1 MKMIA
6 PVEGDSSVLFDLQHG
21 AVKNWL
27 LLTAV
32 ELKVFD
38 LCDEPASAAVMTEAL
53 GSHPENTELFLNALC
68 ALGLLTKKAGLYS
81 NSELSRSFL
90 TSRRDCDLGPYLLMC
105 EQWNFQSREQM
116 KDSLFKGPVPA
127 QSGADPS
134 DEYFARNTRVMM
146 NAGLSGGSQ
155 QTADLLSGLPGFE
168 KMESM
173 LDLGGAHGM
182 DCMAVVQAHPFLK
195 GTVFDR
201 TPVVDETR
209 KIIREYGMEERMS
222 VIGGDY
228 VSDSLGGGYDLIHA
242 KGTLNFVKDDL
253 VPVLRKIRAAL
264 KEGGVFVSVHDG
276 LSEER
281 TAPGNMVI
289 SWLSTSLSSENF
301 SFDQDQIPGALEE
314 AGFKRIRT
322 KTVCYPLFGNLDV
335 SIAWK

>member
-1 MKMIA
+1 LRIITPA
-6 PVEGDSSVLFDLQHG
+6 GGDPSVLFDLQHG
-21 AVKNWL
+21 AVKSWL

-38 LCDEPASAAVMTEAL
+38 LCVEPVSSNGIAVSL
-53 GSHPENTELFLNALC
+53 GSHQENTELFLNALC
-68 ALGLLTKKAGLYS
+68 ALGLLMKKSGLYS

-90 TSRRDCDLGPYLLMC
+90 VSGREGELGPYLMMSD
-105 EQWNFQSREQM
+105 QWNFQSRGQM
-116 KDSLFKGPVPA
+116 KDSLFKGPMPA

-134 DEYFARNTRVMM
+134 DEFFARNTRVMM

-155 QTADLLSGLPGFE
+155 QTADLLSGLPGFD

-182 DCMAVVQAHPFLK
+182 DCMAVVQSHPSLK

-201 TPVVDETR
+201 EPVIAETR
-209 KIIREYGMEERMS
+209 KIIREYGMEERMRG
-222 VIGGDY
+222 IGGDY
-228 VSDSLGGGYDLIHA
+228 VSDSLGGEYDLIHA
-242 KGTLNFVKDDL
+242 KGTLNFVKGDL

-289 SWLSTSLSSENF
+289 SWLSSSLSSENF
-301 SFDQDQIPGALEE
+301 SFDQDLIPEALEE
-314 AGFKRIRT
+314 AGFRRIRT
-322 KTVCYPLFGNLDV
+322 RTVCYPLFGNLDV